1 MIFLTRFDGTEV
13 VVNCDLIVTVE
24 KIPDTV
30 LTLTTGDRIM
40 VRESVEEV
48 VDRAV
53 RFRHRALQGP
63 GFRADTDD
71 IAAALSGPHR
81 AAPSPGESPQR
92 ERPHGQEQQVRD
104 KD

>member
-40 VRESVEEV
+40 VREPVEEV
-48 VDRAV
+48 VERAV
-53 RFRHRALQGP
+53 SFRHRALQGP
-63 GFRADTDD
+63 GFRVDTQD
-71 IAAALSGPHR
+71 IAAALGTQK
-81 AAPSPGESPQR
+81 AAASPA
-92 ERPHGQEQQVRD
+92 ERPDQQHGQRQGQQ
-104 KD
+104 KDS